1 MMKKLV
7 ILSVLVAIG
16 ASSQAIAYEKG
27 DIVVRVGA
35 AMVKPAGD
43 GALDGAL
50 DVGNNT
56 QLGLDGTYMLT
67 DQIGVGVLAAT
78 PFKHDIELNGA
89 KIGTTKHLPPTI
101 TAQYHFNTG
110 TNFHPYVG
118 AGVNYTQFFSERSS
132 LGDLELAHSVGLAAE
147 AGFDFEIDKKW
158 GLNVGVWHAD
168 IDSKAKLNGAK
179 LDTVE
184 VDPWAYM
191 IGASYRY

>member
-1 MMKKLV
+1 MKKLV

-191 IGASYRY
+191 IGASYKY

>member
-168 IDSKAKLNGAK
+168 IDSKAKLNGTK

-191 IGASYRY
+191 IGASYKY

>member
-191 IGASYRY
+191 IGASYKY